1 MWVAGSPPMAWRSRW
16 GVRPEVGRSQA
27 QEAAGG
33 RATEQAVVRVAMGR
47 GEAMSARLVA
57 REKARATERVG
68 ALATVRAMALSAQP
82 EVKVEAPG

>member
-1 MWVAGSPPMAWRSRW
+1 
-16 GVRPEVGRSQA
+16 
-27 QEAAGG
+27 
-33 RATEQAVVRVAMGR
+33 
-47 GEAMSARLVA
+47 MSARLVA